1 MPGVNPAGVTENR
14 SGGGTPQE
22 GRMSGV
28 EQSSTPGRPGLLVV
42 GHGSRRDAANETL
55 LALADAVAGRLPAY
69 AVEPAF
75 LEIARPTI
83 ADGYAAL
90 VAAGCPRIVVHPYF
104 LYPGNHTTH
113 DIPAALAAA
122 AAEHGAVPWVLTDPL
137 NLDPRIVDVV
147 ADRVASAQ
155 SVQEVS

>member
-1 MPGVNPAGVTENR
+1 MGEV
-14 SGGGTPQE
+14 
-22 GRMSGV
+22 
-28 EQSSTPGRPGLLVV
+28 STPRPVGLLVV

-55 LALADAVAGRLPAY
+55 LAVADAVARRLPSY

-75 LEIARPTI
+75 LELARPTI
-83 ADGYAAL
+83 ADGWAAL
-90 VAAGCPRIVVHPYF
+90 VAAGCARVIVHPYF

-122 AAEHGAVPWVLTDPL
+122 AAAHGALPWVLTEPL

-147 ADRVASAQ
+147 ADRVASAL
-155 SVQEVS
+155 EVS